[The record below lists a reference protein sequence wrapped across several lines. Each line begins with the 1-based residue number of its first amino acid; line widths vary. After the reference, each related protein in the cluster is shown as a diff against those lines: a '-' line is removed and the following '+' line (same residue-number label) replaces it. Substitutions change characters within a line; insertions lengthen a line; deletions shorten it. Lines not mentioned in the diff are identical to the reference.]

1 MEKELTQLLED
12 NLKQIFGE
20 RDEVRRMAAIKK
32 IYSKDFTVF
41 EVGGLVKGYDDLAKH
56 INAILKNL
64 PPDFVF
70 KKIKPVIINNNVGRM
85 VWGLGPEGKDPVAT
99 GMDIVHFEEGKIKSL
114 YVFLDN

>member
-1 MEKELTQLLED
+1 MEKELAQLLED
-12 NLKQIFGE
+12 NLEQVFGAQ
-20 RDEVRRMAAIKK
+20 DEARRMAAIKR

-41 EVGGLVKGYDDLAKH
+41 EVSGLVTGYDALANHVK
-56 INAILKNL
+56 AILKNL

-70 KKIKPVIINNNVGRM
+70 RKIKPVIINNNVGRM
-85 VWGLGPEGKDPVAT
+85 VWGVGPEGKDPVAT